1 MTEPDTDRAPTSP
14 GRVTAGRVLRNPRIW
29 TFPTILVSL
38 VVVGLSLLYM
48 GGVANPNGHLR
59 DVPIGLVNADRG
71 ADVAGKHQNLGAS
84 ITEGIADPRA
94 AVPQA
99 SWRLLDA
106 AAAREQMA
114 SGKLYGTLV
123 VPEGFTAAV
132 LSLGTAAGSDPVR
145 PTLEVLTNPG
155 VGSLASGFASTLAQ
169 GAAHRASTQV
179 GKELTAA
186 AAAKPQG
193 SATTAEQLMLS
204 DPLHV
209 DVRPGRP
216 LGAHSGLGLTAFYY
230 SLLLVMAG
238 FLGGNIIGNGVDVA
252 LGYADGE
259 IGPWHS
265 RRPTVPI
272 DRRRTLLVKSA
283 MSVALAAL
291 TSTLIMFTCIT
302 LIGMDASHLWLLWVF
317 SFATSATVG
326 LGVQAINATFGSLGQ
341 LVSMFVFIVMALP
354 SSGATVPLEALPGFY
369 RWLAVFEPMR
379 QLSGGVRSILY
390 FDARADAGLTRAWLM
405 IALGI
410 AVAALLGWAATTY
423 YDRKGL
429 RRMVP
434 APAPGPTPAP

>member
-1 MTEPDTDRAPTSP
+1 MAQPDSDRDRDRT
-14 GRVTAGRVLRNPRIW
+14 RVTAGRVLRNPRIW
-29 TFPTILVSL
+29 KFPTILVSL

-106 AAAREQMA
+106 DAAREQMK

-132 LSLGTAAGSDPVR
+132 LGLGTAAGSAPAR
-145 PTLEVLTNPG
+145 PTLDVLTNPG
-155 VGSLASGFASTLAQ
+155 VGSLASSFASTIAQ
-169 GAAHRASTQV
+169 SAAHRASAQV
-179 GKELTAA
+179 GKDLTAS
-186 AAAKPQG
+186 AAAKPG
-193 SATTAEQLMLS
+193 GGPATATAAEQLMLS

-209 DVRPGRP
+209 EVRPGLP

-238 FLGGNIIGNGVDVA
+238 FLGGNIISNGVDVA

-283 MSVALAAL
+283 MSVALAAV

-326 LGVQAINATFGSLGQ
+326 LGVQAINATFGSIGQ

-410 AVAALLGWAATTY
+410 AVALLLGWAATTY

-434 APAPGPTPAP
+434 ASTP

>member
-1 MTEPDTDRAPTSP
+1 MTQPDTDRAGTSP
-14 GRVTAGRVLRNPRIW
+14 ERVAARRVLRNPRIW
-29 TFPTILVSL
+29 KFPTILVSL

-59 DVPIGLVNADRG
+59 HVPIGLVNADRG

-84 ITEGIADPRA
+84 ITEAIADPRA

-106 AAAREQMA
+106 DAAREEMA

-123 VPEGFTAAV
+123 VPDGFTADV
-132 LSLGTAAGSDPVR
+132 LGLGTAAGSDPAR

-155 VGSLASGFASTLAQ
+155 VGSLASSFASTIAQ
-169 GAAHRASTQV
+169 SAAHRASTQV
-179 GKELTAA
+179 GKDLTASA
-186 AAAKPQG
+186 AARPGGG
-193 SATTAEQLMLS
+193 STTPTAAEQLMLA
-204 DPLHV
+204 DPV
-209 DVRPGRP
+209 YVEVRPGRP

-238 FLGGNIIGNGVDVA
+238 FLGGNIISNGVDVA

-272 DRRRTLLVKSA
+272 DRRHTLLVKSA
-283 MSVALAAL
+283 MSVALAAV
-291 TSTLIMFTCIT
+291 TSTLIMLTCIT
-302 LIGMDASHLWLLWVF
+302 VIGMDASHLWLLWVF

-326 LGVQAINATFGSLGQ
+326 LGVQAINATFGSIGQ

-410 AVAALLGWAATTY
+410 AVAVLLGWAATTY

-434 APAPGPTPAP
+434 TQTP